1 MIDKKLLINFSS
13 TIYYLLPISLLTGP
27 LIPEIILLLIILIFL
42 FYSIKEKDW
51 LYYNNNFS
59 KFFLLFYIYLIL
71 RSFFSENP
79 YLSLES
85 SLFYFRFGLFAL
97 ATWFLIVN
105 KKNFIREFSLFL
117 IITLLI
123 AITDGYYQYFNNSNN
138 IFGFESP
145 GTRMSLTFNDNL
157 TLGSFLARVFPLLF
171 AVVIYSFNNT
181 RLKLIYLFF
190 TFIFIDTLVYLSGE
204 RTSFGLLTLASI
216 FLILVINE
224 YKLLRLFA
232 LIVSIIIIS
241 IITILSPDI
250 RERNIEGT
258 INQMTSK
265 ITNPSNDEVDNT
277 NVIFSPGHHP
287 LIMTAINMFKDKP
300 LFGHGPKLYRVL
312 CSNHKYKFNDNSCS
326 THPHNNYIQA
336 LSEIGI
342 VGLGFILFL
351 LIYLSQ
357 KILVHLYNKIILS
370 KNTLTDYEI
379 ALIACFLLTLWPFF
393 PSQNLFNNWINIIYY
408 LPVGFYLQKVYPIN
422 QSNS

>member
-13 TIYYLLPISLLTGP
+13 IIYYLLPISLLTGP

-42 FYSIKEKDW
+42 YYSIKEKNW
-51 LYYNNNFS
+51 FYYNNNFS
-59 KFFLLFYIYLIL
+59 KFFLLFYLYIIL
-71 RSFFSENP
+71 RSLFSENP

-97 ATWFLIVN
+97 ATWFLIIN
-105 KKNFIREFSLFL
+105 KRNFIKEFALFL
-117 IITLLI
+117 IITFLI
-123 AITDGYYQYFNNSNN
+123 AIIDGYFQYFNNSTN

-157 TLGSFLARVFPLLF
+157 TLGSFLARIFPLLF
-171 AVVIYSFNNT
+171 AVMIYSYNKT

-190 TFIFIDTLVYLSGE
+190 TFVFVDTLIYLSGE
-204 RTSFGLLTLASI
+204 RTSFGLITLASV

-224 YKLLRLFA
+224 YKFIRLFA
-232 LIVSIIIIS
+232 LIISIIIIT

-250 RERNIEGT
+250 RERNIEAT
-258 INQMTSK
+258 YNQMTSK
-265 ITNPSNDEVDNT
+265 ITNLSNGEADNT

-287 LIMTAINMFKDKP
+287 LIMTAIKMFKDKP

-312 CSNHKYKFNDNSCS
+312 CNNHEYKFNDNSCS
-326 THPHNNYIQA
+326 THPHNNYVQA

-342 VGLGFILFL
+342 VGLGFILIL

-370 KNTLTDYEI
+370 KNTLSDYEI

-422 QSNS
+422 KSSS